1 MSPLFLS
8 ILIHYINICVF
19 LCYNGADIEHTLE
32 HRDAKGPPIALPSS
46 MLQGVFGGQKIG
58 SFPLIKTNLQIQPP
72 ASERNRMDKTPLND
86 DLMRK
91 ILHDHIRQMV
101 EYRAILKHK
110 KLWRDYS
117 PTERLQRMLEEAISM
132 IAEEIMKGRKENG
145 E

>member
-1 MSPLFLS
+1 MVLISS
-8 ILIHYINICVF
+8 I
-19 LCYNGADIEHTLE
+19 
-32 HRDAKGPPIALPSS
+32 PSS
-46 MLQGVFGGQKIG
+46 IETQKARQSPCPPRCFRECLEG
-58 SFPLIKTNLQIQPP
+58 KRLAAFPSSKQTSKIQPP

-101 EYRAILKHK
+101 EYKAIQRHK